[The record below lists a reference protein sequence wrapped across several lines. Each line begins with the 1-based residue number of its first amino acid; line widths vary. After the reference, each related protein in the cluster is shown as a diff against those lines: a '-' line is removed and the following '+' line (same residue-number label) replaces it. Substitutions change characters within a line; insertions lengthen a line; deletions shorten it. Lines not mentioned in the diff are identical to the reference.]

1 MLNKK
6 GTVTK
11 IKFGDIVQP
20 DELGK
25 FTSNEELINFL
36 REKTYALENS

>member
-11 IKFGDIVQP
+11 IKLG
-20 DELGK
+20 ELVKPETLGEFK
-25 FTSNEELINFL
+25 SIEELINFL
-36 REKTYALENS
+36 KQKTYALANQ